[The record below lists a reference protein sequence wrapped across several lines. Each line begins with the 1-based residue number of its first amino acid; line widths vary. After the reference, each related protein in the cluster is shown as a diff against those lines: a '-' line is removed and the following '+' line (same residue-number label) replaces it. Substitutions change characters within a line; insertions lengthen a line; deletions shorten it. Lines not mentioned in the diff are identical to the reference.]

1 MTNSRQPHPQ
11 ALVWRRRV
19 MAFAVLALLGG
30 CGTTN
35 GDFAEVRPT
44 LVSDDIHDWVGSYA
58 SADGA
63 SKFALTDDER
73 QLRDLAYP
81 LIEAPYNRQK
91 WYSIVGEYG
100 IVRPSRET
108 FDRTLYATR
117 LVASPHHS
125 PAGRYTQLSEDVR
138 NDMTRMPQFFET
150 ASRVLDIDAKRQK
163 SLAYISVLSP
173 ADLNNARQRMQ
184 ENESIVTLVR
194 TNLTQRASSYRFA
207 LERLVVMTPSP
218 LAVDIER
225 AINQMLADI
234 ARYRNPAPTWV
245 REQNLVTVR

>member
-1 MTNSRQPHPQ
+1 MIHPRQPHPQ
-11 ALVWRRRV
+11 APIWRRRA
-19 MAFAVLALLGG
+19 MGLAVLALLGG

-44 LVSDDIHDWVGSYA
+44 LVSDDIHDWVGPYA
-58 SADGA
+58 SADKA

-100 IVRPSRET
+100 IVRPNREI

-117 LVASPHHS
+117 LVASHWHS
-125 PAGRYTQLSEDVR
+125 PAGRYTQLGDDVR
-138 NDMTRMPQFFET
+138 NDMTRMPQFFEM
-150 ASRVLDIDAKRQK
+150 ASRVLDIDAKRQT
-163 SLAYISVLSP
+163 SLSYVSALSP
-173 ADLNNARQRMQ
+173 TELNNARERMQ
-184 ENESIVTLVR
+184 ENELIVMLVR
-194 TNLTQRASSYRFA
+194 TNLMQRAASYRFA

-225 AINQMLADI
+225 AINQMQADI
-234 ARYRNPAPTWV
+234 ARYRNPTPTWI
-245 REQNLVTVR
+245 REQNLATVR